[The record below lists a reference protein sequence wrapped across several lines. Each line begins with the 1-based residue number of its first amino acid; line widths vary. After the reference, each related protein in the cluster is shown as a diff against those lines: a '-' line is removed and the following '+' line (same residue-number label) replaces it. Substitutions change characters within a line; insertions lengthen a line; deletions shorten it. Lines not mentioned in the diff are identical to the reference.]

1 MKRIL
6 ISVVLIFQI
15 SLVHAMDHQKL
26 SAIVIHDP
34 WIRTAPP
41 NAPMLGLF
49 MKIRNNTNQDIR
61 LVSVQAI
68 GYIRA
73 ELHRTINH
81 NGIMKMQKQNF
92 MSVPAQ
98 GDLNLKPGSWHIMLI
113 GPEIA
118 PKEGDTSMIYL
129 EFDNGTT
136 QTIHVQVGKGK
147 IMMKHNHYMH

>member
-49 MKIRNNTNQDIR
+49 MKIRNNTNQD
-61 LVSVQAI
+61 
-68 GYIRA
+68 
-73 ELHRTINH
+73 
-81 NGIMKMQKQNF
+81 K
-92 MSVPAQ
+92 
-98 GDLNLKPGSWHIMLI
+98 D
-113 GPEIA
+113 
-118 PKEGDTSMIYL
+118 
-129 EFDNGTT
+129 
-136 QTIHVQVGKGK
+136 
-147 IMMKHNHYMH
+147 